1 MPGNYSDELSFRRKA
16 TRNWAITLL
25 VLTTALF
32 GGAAV
37 VADAISFPSIAGIL
51 VAYLVA
57 ILLLLVF
64 FAILPVYALEALN

>member
-1 MPGNYSDELSFRRKA
+1 MPGSYSDELSFRRKA

-32 GGAAV
+32 GGSAVAADV
-37 VADAISFPSIAGIL
+37 IGFPSIAGIL

-64 FAILPVYALEALN
+64 FAVIPVYALDLLN